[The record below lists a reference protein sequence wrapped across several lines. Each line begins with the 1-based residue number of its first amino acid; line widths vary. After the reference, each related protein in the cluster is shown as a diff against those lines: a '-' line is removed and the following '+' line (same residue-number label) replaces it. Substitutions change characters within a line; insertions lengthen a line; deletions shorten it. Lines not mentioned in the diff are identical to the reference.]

1 MGLRRPNPW
10 WGRTAGVV
18 GALMVCTGA
27 VVVLRSQPTGDVDPF
42 GALAGGLGAVIGVA
56 GLVLPAWQHRQSRR
70 SGAVGALVRAVHAH
84 EDKQY
89 RNLLGPGSTFLPVR
103 FRFSVTP
110 DGVPRDTGS
119 EEWQTIT
126 DHYLG
131 LPDHER
137 RLAVIGAP
145 GTGKSLLAKELAR
158 SLASR
163 HGREA
168 AGGVPVLL
176 SLSSWNGPPDRES
189 PRSEAFHLAFRRW
202 LVQQVSQTYGQHPA
216 LVDEALTDDS
226 VLVLDGLDELDP
238 TLDGLDELDSPEA
251 RARPR
256 AVALLSYLTM
266 NQARFRNVV
275 ITCRKDVYEQFEGP
289 TPLAG
294 AARAELLPV
303 PPDMALDYLRS
314 RSRWFHSGLTE
325 RWDGVLDEMRVAPE
339 GPLAR
344 ALSTPW
350 RLTMIANAFHVRDE
364 DGAGRLRNP
373 SELAGWLRNPSEL
386 VTRWGHEVL
395 RERYRTHLAS
405 YAADHGWTDPLW
417 SLRSPEEQL
426 REAQDSAVAEEMSS
440 EAEEYLLSLFV
451 PSVVAEHPR
460 ERDRYPAERVS
471 AWLSL
476 LATHRAVDDI
486 DRHQYLTLLARN
498 RAELT
503 PHQLW
508 PLGGR
513 RLVRTAHGALDT
525 LVVLLVAGLG
535 LFSLRHPADIAFLL
549 PLILAVLFP
558 AINAWSDRSD
568 VSPLSRISLTDRT
581 WGIPNRY
588 PVAWGMTV
596 WGVLSGGM
604 YGFGVA
610 VNIVRATP
618 TDIPTAVWVAAVAGA
633 CVGVPLCRTWSVET
647 YSSIKGSVPG
657 RRHKVF
663 LVCAALRG
671 RLPLRLGRFLDWAH
685 EGGLLRVDGHAY
697 RFRHD
702 EFEQYLWRSYW
713 RPEILS
719 RSLAAATAAHRA
731 GVAATGRPAEVEQ
744 MVEQLDLLD
753 RNRMDLYATCP
764 EAVGI
769 SGARAGAALRAW
781 ADQLSTGTVE
791 PGVNDALGNRAE
803 DAVRRFHEAASRAG

>member
-70 SGAVGALVRAVHAH
+70 NGAVVVLVRAVHAH

-126 DHYLG
+126 DQYLG
-131 LPDHER
+131 LPAHER

-163 HGREA
+163 HGRETA
-168 AGGVPVLL
+168 DGVPVLL
-176 SLSSWNGPPDRES
+176 SLASWNGPPDRES

-202 LVQQVSQTYGQHPA
+202 LVQQVSQTYGQSPV
-216 LVDEALTDDS
+216 LVDEALTNDS

-238 TLDGLDELDSPEA
+238 AGA

-256 AVALLSYLTM
+256 AVALLSYLTV

-275 ITCRKDVYEQFEGP
+275 ITCRRDVYEQFEGP

-303 PPDMALDYLRS
+303 PPGMALDYLRS
-314 RSRWFHSGLTE
+314 RSTWFHSGLTE

-364 DGAGRLRNP
+364 DGT
-373 SELAGWLRNPSEL
+373 GWRRDPSEL
-386 VTRWGHEVL
+386 VIRWGHEVL
-395 RERYRTHLAS
+395 WERYRENLAS
-405 YAADHGWTDPLW
+405 YAAEYGWAEPLW
-417 SLRSPEEQL
+417 SLWSPEERL
-426 REAQDSAVAEEMSS
+426 REAQASTVAEEMSS

-460 ERDRYPAERVS
+460 QRDRYPAERVS

-486 DRHQYLTLLARN
+486 APHRPLTLLALS

-513 RLVRTAHGALDT
+513 RLVRTAHGALAT
-525 LVVLLVAGLG
+525 LVALLVAGLG
-535 LFSLRHPADIAFLL
+535 LLSLRHPADIAFLL
-549 PLILAVLFP
+549 PLILATLLP
-558 AINAWSDRSD
+558 AINAWSDRTD

-596 WGVLSGGM
+596 WGVISGGM

-610 VNIVRATP
+610 GNIVRATP
-618 TDIPTAVWVAAVAGA
+618 TDIPTVVWVAAVAGA

-647 YSSIKGSVPG
+647 YSSVKGSVPG

-713 RPEILS
+713 RPGILP

-731 GVAATGRPAEVEQ
+731 GEAATGQPAEVQQ
-744 MVEQLDLLD
+744 MLEQLDLLD
-753 RNRMDLYATCP
+753 RDRMDLYATCP
-764 EAVGI
+764 EAVGV
-769 SGARAGAALRAW
+769 SGARASTALHAW
-781 ADQLSTGTVE
+781 ADRLSAGTVE
-791 PGVNDALGNRAE
+791 PEVIDALMNRAE
-803 DAVRRFHEAASRAG
+803 EAVRRFHEAASRAG

>member
-1 MGLRRPNPW
+1 MGPRRPHPW
-10 WGRTAGVV
+10 WGRTAGVIGV
-18 GALMVCTGA
+18 LMVCTGA
-27 VVVLRSQPTGDVDPF
+27 VVILRSQPTGDVDPF
-42 GALAGGLGAVIGVA
+42 GALAGGLGAVIGAA

-70 SGAVGALVRAVHAH
+70 DGAVGTLVRAVHAH

-89 RNLLGPGSTFLPVR
+89 RTLLGPGSTFLPVR

-110 DGVPRDTGS
+110 DGVPPDTGS
-119 EEWQTIT
+119 EEWRTIT
-126 DHYLG
+126 DRYLG
-131 LPDHER
+131 LPGDER

-145 GTGKSLLAKELAR
+145 GTGKSLLAKELVR

-163 HGREA
+163 HGRET

-238 TLDGLDELDSPEA
+238 TDGLAERRPTEA
-251 RARPR
+251 GARPR

-266 NQARFRNVV
+266 NQDRFRNVV

-303 PPDMALDYLRS
+303 PPDMALDYLRN
-314 RSRWFHSGLTE
+314 RSAWSHSGLTE

-364 DGAGRLRNP
+364 DGT
-373 SELAGWLRNPSEL
+373 GWLRDPSVL
-386 VTRWGHEVL
+386 VTRWGHEAL
-395 RERYRTHLAS
+395 REAFQAHHAW
-405 YAADHGWTDPLW
+405 YAADHGWAEPLG

-426 REAQDSAVAEEMSS
+426 REAQDSSVAEWMSS

-471 AWLSL
+471 AWLGL

-486 DRHQYLTLLARN
+486 DPHPPLTLLARS
-498 RAELT
+498 RAQLT

-525 LVVLLVAGLG
+525 LIVLLVAGLG
-535 LFSLRHPADIAFLL
+535 LLSLRHPADIAFLL

-568 VSPLSRISLTDRT
+568 VSPLSRTNLTDRT

-588 PVAWGMTV
+588 PVVWGMTV
-596 WGVLSGGM
+596 WGVISGGM

-618 TDIPTAVWVAAVAGA
+618 TDIPTPVWVAAVVGA

-647 YSSIKGSVPG
+647 YSSIRGSVPG

-702 EFEQYLWRSYW
+702 EFEQYLWRSSW

-731 GVAATGRPAEVEQ
+731 GEAATGRPAEAEQ
-744 MVEQLDLLD
+744 MLEQLDLLD

-764 EAVGI
+764 DAVGI

-791 PGVNDALGNRAE
+791 PEVNDALRNRAE
-803 DAVRRFHEAASRAG
+803 DAVRRFHEAASRVG